1 MSPRTAPRL
10 VVICGLPGSGKT
22 TLARELERSL
32 PAVRFGADEWMVA
45 LGVDLWEQ
53 PFRALMEARLRE
65 LAAELLRL
73 GVAVVLEF
81 GFWTRAE
88 RDELL
93 ALARGL
99 GVPVE
104 LRFLDA
110 PIEELW
116 RRVDARNCTDAWPDR
131 PITRAEM
138 DWWQALFEAP
148 TPEELARYDP
158 PA

>member
-1 MSPRTAPRL
+1 MTATSGRL
-10 VVICGLPGSGKT
+10 VLICGLPGSGKT
-22 TLARELERSL
+22 TLARELERSM

-45 LGVDLWEQ
+45 LEVDLWAQ
-53 PFRALMEARLRE
+53 PFRSLMEARLRA
-65 LAAELLRL
+65 LTAELLRL

-93 ALARGL
+93 AMARGL

-116 RRVDARNCTDAWPDR
+116 RRVDARNRTDAWPDR
-131 PITRAEM
+131 PITRVEM
-138 DWWQALFEAP
+138 EWWQARFEPP
-148 TPEELARYDP
+148 TPEELAAYDDP
-158 PA
+158 S